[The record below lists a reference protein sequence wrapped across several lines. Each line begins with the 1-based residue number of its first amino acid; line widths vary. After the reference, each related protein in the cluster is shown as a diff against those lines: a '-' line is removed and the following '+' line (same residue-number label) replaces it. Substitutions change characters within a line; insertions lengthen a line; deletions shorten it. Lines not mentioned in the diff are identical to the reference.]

1 MSTEAIAQQQVVV
14 LEPSMQ
20 EEIKA
25 FEVQPDETKIENE
38 FVTVL
43 PSDLLL
49 APAQTTTSGPDEDL
63 KKVSFTPDGDTSG
76 VLSNLPSGVEYEIGY
91 RKDGKDLW
99 PWPSQWV
106 SVASGTS
113 LNLTNLSD
121 GDLIRVRKIGTE
133 EAASILFEI
142 KQQPQISTVATVS
155 STPVSGAG
163 KKDGTI
169 TINTSSGN
177 YVYQIR
183 GAGSTQSFVD
193 ITGNQLSGLGAGT
206 YELRIKGTGYKDGE
220 KNIAL
225 LASAKPYLEVTV
237 GSYSAPVKLPTP
249 TAVFSATGES
259 SGILT
264 GVNGTMQY
272 SLKGVS
278 GPWVPITG
286 ETAMIPSG
294 ITGQILVKAFGKEAD
309 HTADS
314 DIQPIEIKQY
324 SAPLAANIAV
334 NNGNLTVGY
343 GTQAQIKR
351 HADGENG
358 YLDIVNKIVRNL
370 PAGDY
375 DIRFKANGQILASKP
390 VTLSVS
396 YIEAKSLLMNPTS
409 VTLNSTDSS
418 AKLAVAFNP
427 LNTTNQT
434 VTWTSSNENV
444 VRIHESYRTTVG
456 SGGVAM
462 ASVIAVGAGTAT
474 VTARTANG
482 ITAYCT
488 VNVQANYYF
497 TYHKNGSWY
506 YDVGGAYTVQATG
519 PASRLVGNGASVKIN
534 GRTINP
540 YYYTVS
546 AANDGTSI
554 VTISETAMKAME
566 HRPYQQLQ
574 FVYSDG
580 GVATC
585 YLHVLSVR
593 DRPIT
598 GDDSMLT
605 LWVCLMV
612 MSAAAFTVTVRR
624 KKRTMD

>member
-1 MSTEAIAQQQVVV
+1 MAPAM
-14 LEPSMQ
+14 L
-20 EEIKA
+20 EEITA
-25 FEVQPDETKIENE
+25 FEEQANEMATEGATENE
-38 FVTVL
+38 YVTVMAGDL
-43 PSDLLL
+43 FQAPSLMT
-49 APAQTTTSGPDEDL
+49 APGPDEQVL
-63 KKVSFTPDGDTSG
+63 AVTFSPEGDTSG
-76 VLSNLPSGVEYEIGY
+76 DLSNLTTDMEYKVGY
-91 RKDGKDLW
+91 RRNGSELW
-99 PWPSQWV
+99 PLTWTR
-106 SVASGTS
+106 VASGTS
-113 LNLTNLSD
+113 VNITNLSN
-121 GDLIRVRKIGTE
+121 GDLIRVRKVGTE
-133 EAASILFEI
+133 DAASIVFEI
-142 KQQPQISTVATVS
+142 DQQPQISTVATVS
-155 STPVSGAG
+155 STPVSDTG
-163 KKDGTI
+163 KTDGTI

-183 GAGSTQSFVD
+183 GAGSTQNFVD
-193 ITGNQLSGLGAGT
+193 ITGNQLGGLGAGT
-206 YELRIKGTGYKDGE
+206 YELRIKGRSYKDGDR
-220 KNIAL
+220 NIAL
-225 LASAKPYLEVTV
+225 LASGRPYLEVTV
-237 GSYSAPVKLPTP
+237 GSYSAPIKLPTP

-272 SLKGVS
+272 SLKGIG

-286 ETAMIPSG
+286 ETTVIPSG
-294 ITGQILVKAFGKEAD
+294 ITGQILVKAFGKEAE

-314 DIQPIEIKQY
+314 EIQAIEIRQY
-324 SAPLAANIAV
+324 SAPSTTNISI
-334 NNGNLTVGY
+334 NNGNLTVAY

-351 HADGENG
+351 HADGESG
-358 YLDIVNKIVRNL
+358 YMDIVNKIVRNL

-375 DIRFKANGQILASKP
+375 DIRFKADGQILASRP
-390 VTLSVS
+390 VTISVS
-396 YIEAKSLLMNPTS
+396 YIEAKSLLMNPTT
-409 VTLNSTDSS
+409 VTLTSTDSS

-456 SGGVAM
+456 TNGVAM

-488 VNVQANYYF
+488 VTVQANYYF

-519 PASRLVGNGASVKIN
+519 PASRLVGNGAAVKIN

-546 AANDGTSI
+546 AANDGSSI
-554 VTISETAMKAME
+554 VTISETAMKALE
-566 HRPYQQLQ
+566 HRAYQQLQ

-598 GDDSMLT
+598 GDDSILA
-605 LWVCLMV
+605 LWACLMV

-624 KKRTMD
+624 KKEQ